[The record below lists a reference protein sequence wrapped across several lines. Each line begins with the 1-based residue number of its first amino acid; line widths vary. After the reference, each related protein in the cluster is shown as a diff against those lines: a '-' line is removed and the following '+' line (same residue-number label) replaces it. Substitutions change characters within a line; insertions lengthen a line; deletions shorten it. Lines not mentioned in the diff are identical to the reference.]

1 MSYSIPIRNRYKVW
15 PGDATVRSLSLRS
28 ATRTVMGHTRCVS
41 LPLAAIPSACPKRC
55 PARRQVPQFHAPRT
69 RGARAPSD
77 TLLPHSASEHDRTL
91 SDARRRLHTRATSP
105 HRPPLRKQ
113 EPFATH
119 SGGKQQRN
127 FIECGRSWAG
137 VVMLGRQTKGICAQ
151 QALKDV
157 FTWPRGKRPG
167 RSRNTPAWK
176 TKLLQGR
183 LSERRCIMNSM
194 YVAYNIHL

>member
-1 MSYSIPIRNRYKVW
+1 MSYSIPIRNRYKAC

-55 PARRQVPQFHAPRT
+55 PARRQVPQFHAPRM
-69 RGARAPSD
+69 RDARAPSD

-119 SGGKQQRN
+119 SGGKTTKKLHRMRQVLGWCCHAGPPNQRN
-127 FIECGRSWAG
+127 LCTASSQRRFRMASGQKAG
-137 VVMLGRQTKGICAQ
+137 
-151 QALKDV
+151 
-157 FTWPRGKRPG
+157 
-167 RSRNTPAWK
+167 S
-176 TKLLQGR
+176 
-183 LSERRCIMNSM
+183 
-194 YVAYNIHL
+194 